1 MEQQRFGRLIVQ
13 SLHSRDKKSNARWTC
28 FCDCGNTSVVL
39 GFKLKTGVTKS
50 CGCYADEF
58 RAALI
63 KTADEER
70 RTYTKQS
77 WKSMIDRCY
86 NPKQPKYSYYGGRGI
101 AVCNRW
107 RFGENGKT
115 GWLCFFEDM
124 GPKPTGHSI
133 DRIDNTK
140 GYSLENCRWATM
152 QEQIANRRPW
162 GSVNGRRPPSK
173 IKHTRKKLHI

>member
-1 MEQQRFGRLIVQ
+1 MQ

-39 GFKLKTGVTKS
+39 GFKPKTGVTKS

-70 RTYTKQS
+70 REYTKQS
-77 WKSMIDRCY
+77 WTAMINRCY
-86 NPKQPKYSYYGGRGI
+86 NPKQPKYSFYGGRGI

-140 GYSLENCRWATM
+140 SYSLDNCRWATQ
-152 QEQIANRRPW
+152 QEQTANRRPW
-162 GSVNGRRPPSK
+162 GSVNGRRPLVK
-173 IKHTRKKLHI
+173 